1 VIPPSSGNRLAGI
14 EGLRAIAA
22 SAIVIVHVWGFG
34 AADGVVVGSGR
45 WTADAVASLAAG
57 VTLFF
62 TLSGFLLYRPF
73 AASIA
78 RGGPHLPIRS
88 YLRNR
93 FLRIAPAYW
102 TILAVTGLV
111 FGATYIRDAAG
122 KLQLGRV
129 TDPLDLL
136 QTGLLLQDYRPDTMI
151 LGIGPAWSLAVEVV
165 FYCTLPVLALA
176 AAWACRFARDRR
188 GRILVLLGPP
198 LLLLLLGLTGKF
210 VEGHFLPGASTAGY
224 SPDWR
229 SVLERSFVVQADLF
243 SFGMAAAVLHVQVS
257 DGLVV
262 FGALWR
268 RLCVATGVLVF
279 VASAWTMHQ
288 GEHSYLVQNTGE
300 ALGLG
305 LLFAA
310 IVVPGP
316 PRARASRLVRLLET
330 RSLVAIGLVSYSL
343 FLWHFPVI
351 MWLKLHGLTMSGGL
365 TALLFNL
372 VEIAIIAGVLSAL
385 SYRYVELPALRRKRS
400 TRVQEHPPVQEESKA
415 HEPEDRRPSIGPA
428 GLAPAL
434 DEPVL

>member
-45 WTADAVASLAAG
+45 WTDAIASLAAG

-78 RGGPHLPIRS
+78 RGAPRLPIRS

-93 FLRIAPAYW
+93 VLRIAPAYW
-102 TILAVTGLV
+102 AILAVTGLL
-111 FGATYIRDAAG
+111 FGATYIRDGAD
-122 KLQLGRV
+122 KLQLGRI
-129 TDPLDLL
+129 TEPLDLL

-165 FYCTLPVLALA
+165 FYCTLPVLVLA
-176 AAWACRFARDRR
+176 AAWACRFAKDRR
-188 GRILVLLGPP
+188 GRIAVLLGPP
-198 LLLLLLGLTGKF
+198 FLLLLLGLTGKF

-316 PRARASRLVRLLET
+316 ARARASRLVRLLET